1 MQTIQ
6 INASKSYNIY
16 VGNNILTNCGELI
29 SSTKS
34 YKKAVI
40 VTDDIVDNLYAEI
53 VETSLK
59 NSGISTLKFVFK
71 NGEESKS
78 HEVLLTLFD
87 FLVENQVT
95 RSDLIIALGGGVVGD
110 LTGFASATYLRGVD
124 FVQIPTTLL
133 AQTDS
138 SIGGKTAVNIASGK
152 NLVGAFKQPECV
164 ICDLST
170 LSTLS
175 DDIYADGMSEVI
187 KYAMIKSKSLFHTIA
202 SGINENNIESII
214 TECICIKKAVVE
226 GDEFDKGE
234 RMLLNFGHTL
244 GHAIEKYYNYTGIT
258 HGKAVAIGMMLIS
271 SACEKNGLTSK
282 GTTNELKQILK
293 KFGLPTDTEIPM
305 KNLLEFCLNDKKRES
320 DFINIIVASK
330 IGESHIKK
338 ILVCDFYNLM
348 EEENV

>member
-16 VGNNILTNCGELI
+16 VGNNILANCGELI
-29 SSTKS
+29 SNVKS
-34 YKKAVI
+34 YKKAVV
-40 VTDDIVDNLYAEI
+40 VTDDIVNDLYGDA

-59 NSGISTLKFVFK
+59 KSGISTLKFIFK

-78 HEVLLTLFD
+78 HEVLISLYN

-187 KYAMIKSKSLFHTIA
+187 KYGMIKSKSLFDTIA
-202 SGINENNIESII
+202 SGVNESNIESII

-244 GHAIEKYYNYTGIT
+244 GHAIEKHYNYTGIT

-271 SACEKNGLTSK
+271 SACEKIGLTVK
-282 GTTNELKQILK
+282 GTTGELKKSLE
-293 KFGLPTDTEIPM
+293 KFNLPTDTEIPTE
-305 KNLLEFCLNDKKRES
+305 KLIAFCLNDKKRES

-338 ILVCDFYNLM
+338 MPVADFYNLM
-348 EEENV
+348 EVKNV